1 MQIQAAKNVP
11 YTEALLG
18 LKLWLSLRCKAL
30 PSLPPMAYLLFG
42 QVLQLVNPQKV
53 SYNTVCPSYVAISFP
68 WGLPANVQVPN
79 FVQVGQHSA

>member
-1 MQIQAAKNVP
+1 
-11 YTEALLG
+11 
-18 LKLWLSLRCKAL
+18 
-30 PSLPPMAYLLFG
+30 MAYLLFG